1 MIQPSID
8 ELLEK
13 TDNNYT
19 LAVVAAKRAREL
31 VDGAERYT
39 DAPTDKAVSIAL
51 CEVGD
56 GKVTYRFND

>member
-13 TDNNYT
+13 TDNKYT
-19 LAVVAAKRAREL
+19 LAVVAAKRVREL

-39 DAPTDKAVSIAL
+39 DAPADKAVSIAL

>member
-13 TDNNYT
+13 TDNKYT
-19 LAVVAAKRAREL
+19 LAAAKRAREL

>member
-1 MIQPSID
+1 MIRPSID

-13 TDNNYT
+13 TDNKYT

-39 DAPTDKAVSIAL
+39 EAPTDKAVSIAL